1 MVPMGLFI
9 ADISSASFSS
19 ASDTEV
25 ERADRDLVKNGGL
38 TEEGKG
44 KGERGV

>member
-1 MVPMGLFI
+1 MVLMGLFTT
-9 ADISSASFSS
+9 DISSASFSS

-25 ERADRDLVKNGGL
+25 ERADRDLVENWGL